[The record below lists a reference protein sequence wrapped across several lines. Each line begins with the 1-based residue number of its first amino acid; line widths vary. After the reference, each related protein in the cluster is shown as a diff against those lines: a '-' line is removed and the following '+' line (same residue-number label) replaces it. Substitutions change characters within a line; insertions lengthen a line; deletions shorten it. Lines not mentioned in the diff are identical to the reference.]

1 MITGVTLV
9 TQGIV
14 EFIIQ
19 QLVMEHNHEANQVND
34 LQLDNVPKITDY
46 KGDHEQDMTMS
57 VEKMK
62 QFGKASGSA
71 FSISHTV
78 SIACATVCI

>member
-1 MITGVTLV
+1 MK
-9 TQGIV
+9 
-14 EFIIQ
+14 
-19 QLVMEHNHEANQVND
+19 HNHEANQVND

-46 KGDHEQDMTMS
+46 KGDDEHDMTMG

-62 QFGKASGSA
+62 QVGKAIGSA